1 MQWLTVK
8 GRARGPGRF
17 SIAVSVL
24 LLIMPLQLAYCRI
37 NMPLHELSIQ
47 IYHWKDGEPNTET
60 ATIKL
65 MRARG
70 IMEEGVEE
78 NATEFVPLV
87 GPIKNVPRGKRQT
100 GRQALYASVATGG
113 VLQFTA
119 QPATYNQFGC
129 KKSRRNIQDKL
140 TIREADAFWLV
151 ICLFLFTRCHSATTE
166 LFLVASLNPDFS
178 CH

>member
-100 GRQALYASVATGG
+100 GRQGKPFMHRLPQEEYYNSRLNRRLITNLG
-113 VLQFTA
+113 VKRA
-119 QPATYNQFGC
+119 G
-129 KKSRRNIQDKL
+129 
-140 TIREADAFWLV
+140 V
-151 ICLFLFTRCHSATTE
+151 IFRIS
-166 LFLVASLNPDFS
+166 
-178 CH
+178 